1 MLLKSSH
8 NYRLGGQLIL
18 LIVSSNMSC
27 PLDWLDDDDG
37 GGGLQTTERRRQ
49 KLIYFDNAD

>member
-27 PLDWLDDDDG
+27 PLDWLDDDG

>member
-37 GGGLQTTERRRQ
+37 GGCRPPNEED
-49 KLIYFDNAD
+49 KS